1 MKVTPLIR
9 PTKNKTTKPK
19 NMKFAKIKSKASAPQ
34 SKVKAKMQLT
44 TKSLTLTT
52 PTSGFG
58 IDLSEDEAYVEI
70 FGSRT
75 CESCVFPN

>member
-1 MKVTPLIR
+1 MKVTPLMR

-34 SKVKAKMQLT
+34 SKVKVKMQLT

-52 PTSGFG
+52 PTSSFG
-58 IDLSEDEAYVEI
+58 IDLSEDEA
-70 FGSRT
+70 
-75 CESCVFPN
+75 